1 MKIIKLIGTALL
13 AIMAAVVVWN
23 ILAAV
28 IGLVFKVT
36 FFLIKILIIGVIA
49 LPFYIYL
56 RNKLFS
62 SK

>member
-1 MKIIKLIGTALL
+1 MKLFKVVLTAVL
-13 AIMAAVVVWN
+13 AIIAAIVIWN
-23 ILAAV
+23 ILAFV
-28 IGLVFKVT
+28 IGVAFKVT